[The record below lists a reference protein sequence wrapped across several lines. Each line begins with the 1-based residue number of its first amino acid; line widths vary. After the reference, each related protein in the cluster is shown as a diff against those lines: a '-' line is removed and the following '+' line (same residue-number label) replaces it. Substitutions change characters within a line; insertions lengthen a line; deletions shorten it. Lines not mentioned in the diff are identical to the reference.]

1 MQGKLGRSKAL
12 SGALPVATT
21 HSTHVPS
28 TMLTPTPNAHT
39 QRRPGRSH
47 LPLKA
52 AADLSWEL
60 PGLERTLERPQGTS
74 ARRDT
79 VIEEVF
85 SKTYLDVEIKIERNL
100 PWPSV

>member
-1 MQGKLGRSKAL
+1 M
-12 SGALPVATT
+12 
-21 HSTHVPS
+21 
-28 TMLTPTPNAHT
+28 
-39 QRRPGRSH
+39 
-47 LPLKA
+47 
-52 AADLSWEL
+52 EL
-60 PGLERTLERPQGTS
+60 TLERPRGTS